1 MKFKSFIAVVSVLLG
16 ASVTFAQ
23 NQSEIS
29 IEREAA
35 STPRPKTTANISP
48 YVSLGSYE
56 FKSGNSSHVKPT
68 QRFGVG
74 AFTTLI
80 SRQVNVEAGLA
91 YLPLGARYEVTEPSG
106 MHVTALVNLEYI
118 AAPITIKKF
127 VRPAKT
133 GLFFKAS
140 LVPAYLASMSSDVSI
155 TSNGFVA
162 SSTGQGDSLDD
173 KFKDTD
179 VQASVGIGALYPT
192 EFGNNVHLD
201 LSWSRSL
208 IPVSQN
214 SSVEIY
220 NEGFLLT
227 AGLTL

>member
-1 MKFKSFIAVVSVLLG
+1 MKFKSFIAVVLVLLG
-16 ASVTFAQ
+16 SSVSLAQ

-29 IEREAA
+29 IESEAVA
-35 STPRPKTTANISP
+35 SARPKKSANISP

-68 QRFGVG
+68 QRFGIG

-80 SRQVNVEAGLA
+80 NSKVNIEAGLA
-91 YLPLGARYEVTEPSG
+91 YLPLGARYEVTEASG
-106 MHVTALVNLEYI
+106 MHVTALVNLEYL

-127 VRPAKT
+127 VRPTKT

-140 LVPAYLASMSSDVSI
+140 LIPAYLASMSSDVSI

-179 VQASVGIGALYPT
+179 LQASIGLGGLYPT

-214 SSVEIY
+214 SSVDIY

>member
-1 MKFKSFIAVVSVLLG
+1 MKFKSFIAVVLVLLG
-16 ASVTFAQ
+16 SSVTLAQ

-29 IEREAA
+29 IERETLEAA
-35 STPRPKTTANISP
+35 KPKSSANISP

-68 QRFGVG
+68 QRFGIG

-80 SRQVNVEAGLA
+80 DSKVNIEAGLA
-91 YLPLGARYEVTEPSG
+91 YLPLGARYEVTESSG
-106 MHVTALVNLEYI
+106 MHVTALVNLEYL
-118 AAPITIKKF
+118 AAPITVKKF
-127 VRPAKT
+127 VRSNKT
-133 GLFFKAS
+133 GFFVKAS
-140 LVPAYLASMSSDVSI
+140 LVPAYLVSMSSDVSM
-155 TSNGFVA
+155 TSNGFVP
-162 SSTGQGDSLDD
+162 SSSGEGDSLDD

-179 VQASVGIGALYPT
+179 LQGSIGIGGLYPT

-201 LSWSRSL
+201 VSWSRSL

-214 SSVEIY
+214 SSVDIY